1 LLDAA
6 RLRSLQTDEAL
17 TRLQELPGIGDF
29 SAQLI
34 LVRGA
39 GEPDLLP
46 SKEPRLARA
55 AALAYGLDSPPS
67 QAELEELATAW
78 APYRS
83 WVSFLLRAGG
93 EAG

>member
-1 LLDAA
+1 M
-6 RLRSLQTDEAL
+6 
-17 TRLQELPGIGDF
+17 
-29 SAQLI
+29 
-34 LVRGA
+34 RGA

-46 SKEPRLARA
+46 SKEPRLARE